1 MTAKKTQF
9 DLVCV
14 GGATADISFY
24 SKQGEL
30 ISAGNVAK
38 QKMLAFEYGAKI
50 IADRVF
56 TTCGGGAAN
65 CAVAAARLGLKAAI
79 VCRIGDDANGRMIA
93 KNLKDNKVAT
103 ELIKLDQTAS
113 SGFSVILTID
123 NPAKEHIAFIHRGAN
138 SKLSAKDFPAL
149 PRHSFSEGGL
159 TDWYYVT
166 SLPADGW
173 QEIMSKLIKT
183 GKNIVWNPGNE
194 QLKDIPAIKK
204 FLPHVRLLMVNHLEA
219 LEFRKLKDIKGLLV
233 YLHGLGPKLVVIT
246 DGASGAYAFDGKK
259 YYFMKAKAGK
269 TINTLGVG
277 DAFGSGL
284 TSALIYDKNLKDA
297 LAWGIS
303 NSASVVAE
311 IGAQAG
317 LLTKKEIER

>member
-1 MTAKKTQF
+1 MKPSKKQF

-14 GGATADISFY
+14 GGATVDISFY
-24 SKQGEL
+24 SKEGEL
-30 ISAGNVAK
+30 IPAGGNAK
-38 QKMLAFEYGAKI
+38 QKMLAFEYGSKI
-50 IADRVF
+50 VADRVY

-65 CAVAAARLGLKAAI
+65 CSVGAARLGLKTAAI
-79 VCRIGDDANGRMIA
+79 VKIGDDSNGQIIA
-93 KNLKDNKVAT
+93 KNLKDNKVST
-103 ELIKLDQTAS
+103 ELIKLDPQAS

-138 SKLSAKDFPAL
+138 SKLSAKDIATAP
-149 PRHSFSEGGL
+149 

-166 SLPADGW
+166 SLPSDSW
-173 QEIMSKLIKT
+173 QEIMSKLVKI

-204 FLPHVRLLMVNHLEA
+204 FLPHIKLLMVNHLEA
-219 LEFRKLKDIKGLLV
+219 LEFRKLKDVKGLLV
-233 YLHGLGPKLVVIT
+233 HLHSFGPKLVVIT

-259 YYFMKAKAGK
+259 YYFMKATSKK
-269 TINTLGVG
+269 VINTLGVG

-297 LAWGIS
+297 LSWGIK
-303 NSASVVAE
+303 NSASVVGE

-317 LLTKKEIER
+317 LLTKKQIEK